1 MAIRKIL
8 VSVDGSEVGR
18 GALETAVMVAR
29 EHGAHI
35 DALHVR
41 PDPRLGVPLMGEGVS
56 ATMVE
61 ELVKLTEEES
71 AARAVRAKSLFN
83 EVQRDR
89 GLTLGGD
96 PGSAGAS
103 ISWAQSDGR
112 EEEEIARRG
121 RLSDIIVLGRPSMRP
136 DSDATVIFNAAL
148 FETGRPVL
156 VAAARAGGT
165 IGRHVAVAWN
175 GSIEAARAIA
185 AAMDVLLRAE
195 TVEVIVVDPNADT
208 DLGLADVVDYLAWHG
223 VGARQRMAAPAKN
236 VTDTLVGAIGNA
248 DLVVMG
254 AYSHSRLRELIL
266 GGVTRHMLENTD
278 VALLMAH

>member
-1 MAIRKIL
+1 MTIRKIL

-18 GALETAVMVAR
+18 TVLETAVTIAH

-56 ATMVE
+56 AAMVE
-61 ELVKLTEEES
+61 ELIKLTDEE
-71 AARAVRAKSLFN
+71 AAVRAANAKALFD
-83 EVQRDR
+83 EIQRDR
-89 GLTLGGD
+89 GLSLGCD
-96 PGSAGAS
+96 PAAAGPS
-103 ISWAQSDGR
+103 ISWAQTDAR

-121 RLSDIIVLGRPSMRP
+121 RLSDIIILGRPSLRP

-156 VAAARAGGT
+156 VAPTPLGSS
-165 IGRHVAVAWN
+165 IGRRIAIAWN
-175 GSIEAARAIA
+175 GSVEASRAIC
-185 AAMDVLLRAE
+185 AAMDFLQRAE
-195 TVEVIVVDPNADT
+195 VVEVIAADPDRSADH
-208 DLGLADVVDYLAWHG
+208 GLADLVDYLAWHG
-223 VGARQRMAAPAKN
+223 IDAHRSIAKPDKN
-236 VTDTLVGAIGNA
+236 VSDALLDAIGDA

-266 GGVTRHMLENTD
+266 GGVTRYMLEHARI
-278 VALLMAH
+278 ALLMAH